1 MGKKKKNWN
10 LIDTSLVSVLVAFQE
25 VVVVVELRNETL
37 VKGTLD
43 EADQF
48 MNVHMSNVTLTPFQ
62 GPKRK
67 LDNIFIKGRNIRM
80 VHLPHKINC
89 EEQLKLSRRRQ
100 AEGRFRHMK
109 SILGPVNPPKLESP
123 Q

>member
-62 GPKRK
+62 
-67 LDNIFIKGRNIRM
+67 
-80 VHLPHKINC
+80 
-89 EEQLKLSRRRQ
+89 
-100 AEGRFRHMK
+100 
-109 SILGPVNPPKLESP
+109 VN
-123 Q
+123 

>member
-62 GPKRK
+62 VELQTFLAPPSKTKGGWGP
-67 LDNIFIKGRNIRM
+67 
-80 VHLPHKINC
+80 P
-89 EEQLKLSRRRQ
+89 E
-100 AEGRFRHMK
+100 
-109 SILGPVNPPKLESP
+109 
-123 Q
+123 